1 MPPTKAPSLSPSE
14 TLRGRNVFILGSTG
28 FVGKVLLSMLLDRFP
43 DVGRAY
49 VMVRRGSGTDSE
61 TRFWQSV
68 VTSPAF
74 DPLRARHGGPEGL
87 AAFLRTKVRVIDG
100 DITVQNLGLSDD
112 EAERVAKD
120 IDVLINS
127 SGRVTFNPPLES
139 ALKTNV
145 EGTRNVIAFAKR
157 MRRPALIH
165 TSTCFVAGNR
175 SGEVWE
181 DEELDGYFPRRK
193 ELAGTR
199 FSVEQEMT
207 DNAQGAARIRELAD
221 DAQVLAR
228 LRQEARDRLREESRD
243 PDDEQALKLA
253 VARARKEWIR
263 EQMTQQGIERAAAW
277 GWPNIYTYTKSMG
290 DQLVARETGIVR
302 SIVRPAIV
310 ESAVAYPFK
319 GWNEGFTTSAPLVY
333 LALKGQNVLPVS
345 NKLILDVVPV
355 DFVAAAMLMVAA
367 QAIVEQ
373 PKLVHQLSSGDLN
386 PLRIDRVVTLTGL
399 YKRQRFQ
406 DKETGNRFIN
416 ELAARMEFRPVSEET
431 YDRLS
436 LPVLNRVAKRASKAL
451 GNMRPRWGAG
461 RLTAVLDRV
470 KRGFDEVERVT
481 TEAVQN
487 IELFRPFIFE
497 NQYIFRADNIRA
509 LRDRMPADDQERLP

>member
-1 MPPTKAPSLSPSE
+1 MSDLSPSA
-14 TLRGRNVFILGSTG
+14 TLRDRKVFILGSTG
-28 FVGKVLLSMLLDRFP
+28 FVGKVLLSMLLDRYP
-43 DVGRAY
+43 QIGRAY

-61 TRFWQSV
+61 ARFWQSV

-74 DPLRARHGGPEGL
+74 DPLRDKHGGKEPL
-87 AAFLRTKVRVIDG
+87 AAFLREKVVVVDG
-100 DITVQNLGLSDD
+100 DITEPNLGMSEEL
-112 EAERVAKD
+112 AERVAKD

-139 ALKTNV
+139 ALRTNV
-145 EGTRNVIAFAKR
+145 EGTKNVIAFAKR

-199 FSVEQEMT
+199 FSGEQEMT

-243 PDDEQALKLA
+243 PDDEQALRLA
-253 VARARKEWIR
+253 VARSRKEWIR
-263 EQMTQQGIERAAAW
+263 EQMTQQGIERAARW

-310 ESAVAYPFK
+310 ESAVAFPFR
-319 GWNEGFTTSAPLVY
+319 GWNEGFTT
-333 LALKGQNVLPVS
+333 
-345 NKLILDVVPV
+345 
-355 DFVAAAMLMVAA
+355 
-367 QAIVEQ
+367 
-373 PKLVHQLSSGDLN
+373 
-386 PLRIDRVVTLTGL
+386 
-399 YKRQRFQ
+399 
-406 DKETGNRFIN
+406 
-416 ELAARMEFRPVSEET
+416 
-431 YDRLS
+431 
-436 LPVLNRVAKRASKAL
+436 
-451 GNMRPRWGAG
+451 
-461 RLTAVLDRV
+461 
-470 KRGFDEVERVT
+470 
-481 TEAVQN
+481 
-487 IELFRPFIFE
+487 
-497 NQYIFRADNIRA
+497 
-509 LRDRMPADDQERLP
+509 